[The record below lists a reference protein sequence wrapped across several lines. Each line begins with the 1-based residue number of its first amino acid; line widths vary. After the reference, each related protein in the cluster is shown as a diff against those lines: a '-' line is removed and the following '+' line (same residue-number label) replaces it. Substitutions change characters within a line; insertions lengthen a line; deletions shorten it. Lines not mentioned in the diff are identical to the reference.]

1 MLMLL
6 VTATLEIALKRL
18 LYQDQFMKTARQR
31 LKGKTLR
38 FELAE
43 LDGPVILV
51 FGESQADVLT
61 SWDDPA
67 DCTVRT
73 HFSAIPALH
82 RRQQL
87 PALIKQ
93 GDLEVDGDIQVV
105 QQFVAL
111 LDMAELDL
119 AELLSPYLGDVL
131 AEGLTQR
138 LSAHADKIKRRW
150 TDRQTQLGQAVTEEW
165 RLSPSAL
172 ELAWFSEE
180 VDSLDKDEGALV
192 SRLEKMEISR

>member
-1 MLMLL
+1 MLMSLIA
-6 VTATLEIALKRL
+6 ATLEIALKRL

-43 LDGPVILV
+43 LDSPVILV

-67 DCTVRT
+67 DCTVKT
-73 HFSAIPALH
+73 HFSAIPALR
-82 RRQQL
+82 RRQRL

-111 LDMAELDL
+111 LDMAEFDP

-131 AEGLTQR
+131 SEGLTQR
-138 LSAHADKIKRRW
+138 VSAHADNIKRRW
-150 TDRQTQLGQAVTEEW
+150 TDRQTQWGQAVTEEW

-172 ELAWFSEE
+172 ELVWFSEE
-180 VDSLDKDEGALV
+180 VDTLDRDGAALAA
-192 SRLEKMEISR
+192 RLERMEISR

>member
-1 MLMLL
+1 MLKLL
-6 VTATLEIALKRL
+6 IASALEMALKHL
-18 LYQDQFMKTARQR
+18 LYRDQFMKTARQR

-38 FELAE
+38 LELAE

-73 HFSAIPALH
+73 HLSAIPALRG
-82 RRQQL
+82 RRQL
-87 PALIKQ
+87 PALLKQ
-93 GDLEVDGDIQVV
+93 GDLEVDGDMQVV

-111 LDMAELDL
+111 LDMAEFDP

-131 AEGLTQR
+131 SEGLTQR
-138 LSAHADKIKRRW
+138 FSNHADKMKRRW
-150 TDRQTQLGQAVTEEW
+150 LDRQTQWGQAVTEEW

-180 VDSLDKDEGALV
+180 VDTLERDEGTLA
-192 SRLEKMEISR
+192 SRLEQMEISR

>member
-1 MLMLL
+1 MLMSLIA
-6 VTATLEIALKRL
+6 ATLEIALKRL

-43 LDGPVILV
+43 LDSPVILV

-67 DCTVRT
+67 DCTVKT
-73 HFSAIPALH
+73 HFSAIPALR
-82 RRQQL
+82 RRQRL

-111 LDMAELDL
+111 LDMAEFDP

-131 AEGLTQR
+131 SEGLTQR
-138 LSAHADKIKRRW
+138 VSAHADNIKRRW
-150 TDRQTQLGQAVTEEW
+150 TDRQTQWGQAVTEEW

-180 VDSLDKDEGALV
+180 VDTLDRDGAALAA
-192 SRLEKMEISR
+192 RLERMEISR